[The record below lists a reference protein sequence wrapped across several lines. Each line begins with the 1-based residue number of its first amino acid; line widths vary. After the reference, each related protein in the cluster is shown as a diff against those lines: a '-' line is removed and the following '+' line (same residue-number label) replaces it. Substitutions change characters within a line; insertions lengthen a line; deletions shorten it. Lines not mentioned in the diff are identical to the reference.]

1 MASTFRSL
9 QNRNA
14 RLFFFGLLLSNI
26 GTWVQFTA
34 VAILVD
40 RLTGRTTALGVLT
53 ALQFLPMLFLGAYAG
68 AIADQRDRR
77 RMAMLTQGGLAVQA
91 VALAIFDL
99 TGTINLGVIYVL
111 TFLLGIVSAF
121 DNPARRGFVTEL
133 VPQEDIADAISLN
146 TATMTGSRIFGPAI
160 AALLVGPIGTGWLF
174 SINAFSFLAI
184 LGSLFLL
191 DKATLFPAPRANRGG
206 TPVRDGLRYIRR
218 APNLFAPFIVFTLVA
233 TFGFNHNVVFPRMA
247 REIWGSETWFG
258 WVLTTMSI
266 GSLLGSLLTA
276 SRPVVT
282 LRWMI
287 ANGVVLG
294 LAGLALAF
302 SGRVWLA
309 LPLGGATR
317 PRWRRLH
324 HFDERHHPTGV
335 PARHARSDP
344 GADRSGVPGLVPDR
358 RPDHRSGRRLR
369 RSRMVTGVRRHD
381 LVGRRVGVGVVGT
394 GNPPGGKSFRGH
406 PNPARLIEPDGPQ
419 PQRTPLSRLAS
430 GLDRILGARCPVLD
444 RAWAELCPLV
454 AGQVS
459 PRRFAGDVGPGVRV
473 EIPECDT
480 IIAGHT
486 QK

>member
-14 RLFFFGLLLSNI
+14 RLFFFGLMLSNI

-53 ALQFLPMLFLGAYAG
+53 ALQFLPMLFIGAYAG
-68 AIADQRDRR
+68 AIADRRDRR

-99 TGTINLGVIYVL
+99 TGTINIGIIYVL

-133 VPQEDIADAISLN
+133 VPQEDIANAISLN

-160 AALLVGPIGTGWLF
+160 AALLVGPLGTGWLF

-191 DKATLFPAPRANRGG
+191 DKSTLYPAPKANKGG

-218 APNLFAPFIVFTLVA
+218 SPNLFAPFIVFTLVA

-287 ANGVVLG
+287 ANGVLLG
-294 LAGLALAF
+294 LAGLGLAF
-302 SGRVWLA
+302 SGNIWLA
-309 LPLGGATR
+309 LPLAVPLGLGGAGFVTSMNAITQQECPPDMRGRILALTAVAFLGSYPIGGPITGLVGDYIGLEWSLAYGAVISLAAVSALVWWALGTR
-317 PRWRRLH
+317 PEATRFNVLRTLLGSSTPVAPSPS
-324 HFDERHHPTGV
+324 EHP
-335 PARHARSDP
+335 
-344 GADRSGVPGLVPDR
+344 
-358 RPDHRSGRRLR
+358 
-369 RSRMVTGVRRHD
+369 
-381 LVGRRVGVGVVGT
+381 
-394 GNPPGGKSFRGH
+394 
-406 PNPARLIEPDGPQ
+406 
-419 PQRTPLSRLAS
+419 
-430 GLDRILGARCPVLD
+430 
-444 RAWAELCPLV
+444 
-454 AGQVS
+454 
-459 PRRFAGDVGPGVRV
+459 
-473 EIPECDT
+473 
-480 IIAGHT
+480 
-486 QK
+486 